1 MEKAIIGRHEE
12 IRRLKN
18 YIASEHSEFIAV
30 YGRRRVGKTFLI
42 KELFDDSFTFRLTG
56 MENARMSSELMNF
69 SYAMKDYFGID
80 TLPRD
85 WIEAFRMLS
94 KAIERLSEGPKII
107 FIDELPWLDTPK
119 SKFLG
124 ALEYF
129 WNSWAYYRRDIKLIV
144 CGSATTWMLNK
155 IINARGGLHN
165 RTTHQLLLLPFT
177 LRETELYFQQRGF
190 EYSRPEIISCYMSM
204 GGVPYYLSLFE
215 NNKSVAENIN
225 ALCFDRKGELVH
237 EFDRLYKS
245 IFKRSEN
252 HLAVISALS
261 NVGKGMTR
269 YDIAATAKLTNNGT
283 LSTILNELEAC
294 DFIRS
299 YVPFGKKKKDKL
311 YQIIDQFT
319 LFFFHF
325 MRDISRVD
333 EKDYWMK
340 HISTSAYQAWSGY
353 AFEIVCLH
361 HINQIVEGLG
371 ISGTIYSPCSWTY
384 RPTDAVR
391 SDAIADEDLKTGA
404 QIDLLIDRNDKTI
417 TVCEMKYSDNLYTID
432 INYNE
437 RVQARLRT
445 FRSVTKTKK
454 SLAVAYITPQGLTN
468 NMYARRAIKQITA
481 EQLFK

>member
-1 MEKAIIGRHEE
+1 VADAMMDSTPIIVIAGQVATGVLGSDAFQEVDLVGLAQPITKWAYQ
-12 IRRLKN
+12 IRSAKDVAWAVSRAF
-18 YIASEHSEFIAV
+18 YIARS
-30 YGRRRVGKTFLI
+30 GRPGPVVL
-42 KELFDDSFTFRLTG
+42 DFTK
-56 MENARMSSELMNF
+56 NAQTE
-69 SYAMKDYFGID
+69 
-80 TLPRD
+80 
-85 WIEAFRMLS
+85 
-94 KAIERLSEGPKII
+94 KITY
-107 FIDELPWLDTPK
+107 EPTK
-119 SKFLG
+119 
-124 ALEYF
+124 
-129 WNSWAYYRRDIKLIV
+129 V
-144 CGSATTWMLNK
+144 
-155 IINARGGLHN
+155 
-165 RTTHQLLLLPFT
+165 
-177 LRETELYFQQRGF
+177 
-190 EYSRPEIISCYMSM
+190 
-204 GGVPYYLSLFE
+204 
-215 NNKSVAENIN
+215 
-225 ALCFDRKGELVH
+225 
-237 EFDRLYKS
+237 
-245 IFKRSEN
+245 
-252 HLAVISALS
+252 
-261 NVGKGMTR
+261 
-269 YDIAATAKLTNNGT
+269 
-283 LSTILNELEAC
+283 

-325 MRDISRVD
+325 MRNKNTAD

-340 HISTSAYQAWSGY
+340 RMNTPAYYTWCGY

-371 ISGTIYSPCSWTY
+371 ISGTIYSPCSWVY

-391 SDAIADEDLKTGA
+391 SDAMADEDLKTGA

-454 SLAVAYITPQGLTN
+454 SLAVAYVTPQGLTN